1 MDFLKE
7 QLLNEEPRA
16 RGDPR
21 VSSEVGPRAAEGAT
35 LVPQSLIPPFPCHSC
50 PHLVLHPVQK
60 SKDGSCLLG
69 QRPHLKLIFFIKL
82 VAVSQALA
90 PLIPQSPVRA
100 VNKDSNLFI
109 KNGLSSQ

>member
-35 LVPQSLIPPFPCHSC
+35 LVPQSLTPPFPLPSM
-50 PHLVLHPVQK
+50 PPPRPPPRPEVQGWQLPAGPEATSETHLLY
-60 SKDGSCLLG
+60 
-69 QRPHLKLIFFIKL
+69 
-82 VAVSQALA
+82 
-90 PLIPQSPVRA
+90 
-100 VNKDSNLFI
+100 
-109 KNGLSSQ
+109 